1 MYNSFPVSAAV
12 DLKDDAGEQVYGD
25 HAELIKAD
33 LRPAQDTWNAAY
45 SAGVSLAD
53 AYSATLWAAMS
64 GKDWASSWHDSA
76 QIILVDLSDARPDW
90 YEPSDILIGHP
101 QTLIHNAYVGS
112 CFRLFSMRQ
121 KRPMRI
127 TVAADWTLE
136 LPRRSPY
143 MYATVTHLPRSRRL
157 RAHLGLYGRYRY
169 VL

>member
-1 MYNSFPVSAAV
+1 MYLDEATFDAMKLSCVPLNMYNSFPVSAAV
-12 DLKDDAGEQVYGD
+12 DLKDEQANRYTVTMQ
-25 HAELIKAD
+25 LIKAD

-45 SAGVSLAD
+45 SAVSWR
-53 AYSATLWAAMS
+53 TLTVPRSAMS

-76 QIILVDLSDARPDW
+76 QIIPVDLSDARPDW

-101 QTLIHNAYVGS
+101 QTLIHNAYGS

-136 LPRRSPY
+136 LPRRSPH
-143 MYATVTHLPRSRRL
+143 VRDCHISPG
-157 RAHLGLYGRYRY
+157 LGDFI
-169 VL
+169 

>member
-64 GKDWASSWHDSA
+64 GKDWASSWHDSTDHPGGPQRRA
-76 QIILVDLSDARPDW
+76 DW
-90 YEPSDILIGHP
+90 YEPSDILIGH
-101 QTLIHNAYVGS
+101 H
-112 CFRLFSMRQ
+112 
-121 KRPMRI
+121 K
-127 TVAADWTLE
+127 
-136 LPRRSPY
+136 
-143 MYATVTHLPRSRRL
+143 H
-157 RAHLGLYGRYRY
+157 
-169 VL
+169 

>member
-53 AYSATLWAAMS
+53 AYSATLWQPCPEKTGRRLGTTAHRS
-64 GKDWASSWHDSA
+64 
-76 QIILVDLSDARPDW
+76 VDLSDARPDW

-101 QTLIHNAYVGS
+101 H
-112 CFRLFSMRQ
+112 
-121 KRPMRI
+121 
-127 TVAADWTLE
+127 
-136 LPRRSPY
+136 
-143 MYATVTHLPRSRRL
+143 
-157 RAHLGLYGRYRY
+157 
-169 VL
+169 